1 MNDDVKK
8 TSFEKGSIYYT
19 NEATKIKTDIACDK
33 GILRYLISVGDEN
46 PRHATS
52 AQHLQR
58 NFFSEQGKNIVS
70 SFRALHFS
78 KDDLESMLQLL
89 EMVEG

>member
-1 MNDDVKK
+1 MKK
-8 TSFEKGSIYYT
+8 SSIYYT
-19 NEATKIKTDIACDK
+19 NEATKIKTEIACDK

-52 AQHLQR
+52 AGHLQR
-58 NFFSEQGKNIVS
+58 NFFSEQGRNIVS
-70 SFRALHFS
+70 SFGALHFS
-78 KDDLESMLQLL
+78 KDDLESILELL